1 MYYNKCNHSPWC
13 SSLNNK
19 HFFAHYQ
26 HLLIVFTAG
35 HYPLPFHPL
44 TTTDTLHND
53 YTIYTLLDMAWVSF
67 YKANAT
73 AYLPAVIHYH
83 THFLL
88 TIITHVGGSNGVKT
102 GPMKHWPPFL
112 NNTPFKS
119 RKILFNA
126 RGLGSN
132 LL

>member
-1 MYYNKCNHSPWC
+1 MF
-13 SSLNNK
+13 SLWAIIPY
-19 HFFAHYQ
+19 HFI
-26 HLLIVFTAG
+26 HLLLLTHFT
-35 HYPLPFHPL
+35 
-44 TTTDTLHND
+44 ND

-88 TIITHVGGSNGVKT
+88 TIITHVGGSNGVNT

>member
-1 MYYNKCNHSPWC
+1 
-13 SSLNNK
+13 
-19 HFFAHYQ
+19 
-26 HLLIVFTAG
+26 
-35 HYPLPFHPL
+35 
-44 TTTDTLHND
+44 
-53 YTIYTLLDMAWVSF
+53 MAWVSF
-67 YKANAT
+67 YKANAA

-88 TIITHVGGSNGVKT
+88 TIITHVGGSNGVNT
-102 GPMKHWPPFL
+102 GPMKHWLPFL